1 MAELSNEMLKKMKK
15 LLDEATSW
23 FAVNPFFR
31 MDKDLLTVSELEN
44 TDKVY
49 QEGGEIYHLYRFYIR
64 VPIKNQEHY
73 ELVLKAFNNLLESR
87 YFKKFYFPE
96 IEAVKETF
104 LPFYPT
110 YKGIECY
117 SYPPVFPEG
126 EEEGF
131 AQFDIRHRF
140 TGDNDFVF

>member
-49 QEGGEIYHLYRFYIR
+49 QEGGETYHLYRFYIR
-64 VPIKNQEHY
+64 VPVKNQEHY
-73 ELVLKAFNNLLESR
+73 ELVLKAFNNLLE
-87 YFKKFYFPE
+87 PLLQE
-96 IEAVKETF
+96 VL
-104 LPFYPT
+104 LP
-110 YKGIECY
+110 
-117 SYPPVFPEG
+117 
-126 EEEGF
+126 
-131 AQFDIRHRF
+131 
-140 TGDNDFVF
+140 